1 MPKGIAIVGASARN
15 FWSRAAIANLNAY
28 KFDGPIWPVN
38 PNYAEVD
45 GLHCYP
51 SLRDLPG
58 QAELALVAVASEK
71 CASVVADA
79 VEAAIPHIV
88 VISDGF
94 AERGRQDLQ
103 DELVALVEGSTSN
116 LYGPNCVGF
125 LDLAAGLCAVGEPI
139 PTNLRQ
145 GPVSFI
151 SQSGAFLSAFMSASV
166 EDGFGVDWCISL
178 GNGAHVDVGRA
189 VGMAVA
195 RPTTQVV
202 CLYAESLGSKP
213 SALGAA
219 MSLARELGKW
229 VIVLKVGASDRG
241 SQIAFSHTASMVGP
255 DHLVSSFL
263 EGHGAV
269 RADGMEELVRL
280 ASICS
285 IVEGR
290 PTGGVAIIGSSGG
303 TAGIASDTAQRVG
316 LHLAEFASQ
325 TVSYL
330 RENAPPGSFIDNP
343 VDITG
348 RPGARV
354 GIDAMWRQVFKDPN
368 VSFVV
373 APVTLVYPDEA
384 EEQRAGYREAMLLYR
399 QLAAECNKPT
409 ASVSLGIQTWT
420 AWVERIRDSRSPN
433 YILVR
438 GLGTTL
444 NALAKIFPAAADTHA
459 KGREA
464 QLGSGG
470 NRQLVTEED
479 GRALLRRC
487 SFPLVRGESFDSPDA
502 IRLGGLRLPVVVKVI
517 AADVSHKAKLGGVR
531 IGCISAEDAVRAG
544 REVVSAVQRAGI
556 PASAIQGIRVE
567 EQVRGPELLV
577 GLQRDRDLGV
587 HLTLGLGGSL
597 TEAANLTRTVMAPV
611 THEQIVEE
619 LKRIRL
625 WRELGERADAVAK
638 FVLDVTTE
646 FHEGELAHL
655 EVLEMNPVIVTEIGP
670 QIADVL
676 AVR

>member
-1 MPKGIAIVGASARN
+1 MPKGIAIVGASPRN
-15 FWSRAAIANLNAY
+15 FWSRAATTNLESY
-28 KFDGPIWPVN
+28 RFKGPIWPVN
-38 PNYAEVD
+38 PNYEEVD
-45 GLHCYP
+45 GLRCYP

-58 QAELALVAVASEK
+58 RAELVMVAVASER

-79 VEAAIPHIV
+79 VQAGIPHIV
-88 VISDGF
+88 IISDGF

-103 DELVALVEGSTSN
+103 DALVNIVEGTTSN

-151 SQSGAFLSAFMSASV
+151 SQSGAFLSAFMSASI
-166 EDGFGVDWCISL
+166 EDGFGVDWCISV

-195 RPTTQVV
+195 RQTTHVV
-202 CLYAESLGSKP
+202 CLYAESLGADP
-213 SALGAA
+213 RTLGEA
-219 MSLARELGKW
+219 MSLARKLGKW
-229 VIVLKVGASDRG
+229 VIVLKVGASERG

-263 EGHGAV
+263 EAHGAL

-285 IVEGR
+285 IVKGR

-303 TAGIASDTAQRVG
+303 TAGIASDTAQKVG
-316 LHLAEFASQ
+316 LKLAAFADQ
-325 TVSYL
+325 TISYL
-330 RENAPPGSFIDNP
+330 REHAPPGSFIDNP

-354 GIDAMWRQVFKDPN
+354 GVDMMWRQVFTDPN

-373 APVTLVYPDEA
+373 APVTLVYPDES
-384 EEQRAGYREAMLLYR
+384 EERAGYRESMLLYR
-399 QLAAECNKPT
+399 QLAAESNTPT

-420 AWVERIRDSRSPN
+420 PWVERIRDSGSPN
-433 YILVR
+433 YVLVR

-444 NALAKIFPAAADTHA
+444 SALAKIFPAATEPYA

-464 QLGSGG
+464 QIVSDGS
-470 NRQLVTEED
+470 RRLIAEEE
-479 GRALLRRC
+479 GRALLRRS
-487 SFPLVRGESFDSPDA
+487 SFPLVRGESFSSPES
-502 IRLGGLRLPVVVKVI
+502 IRLGTLRLPVVVKVI
-517 AADVSHKAKLGGVR
+517 ATDVSHKAKVGGVR
-531 IGCISAEDAVRAG
+531 LGCISVEDAVRAG
-544 REVVSAVQRAGI
+544 REVVDAVQSAGV
-556 PASAIQGIRVE
+556 PRSAIQGIRVE
-567 EQVRGPELLV
+567 ELIRGTELLV

-611 THEQIVEE
+611 TYERVVEE

-625 WRELGERADAVAK
+625 WLEFGERAEDVAK

-646 FHEGELAHL
+646 FYNGDLADL
-655 EVLEMNPVIVTEIGP
+655 EVLEMNPVIVTESGP